1 MKNVLLIFDDFKEL
15 DFIEHNLFESGFN
28 VSRSSNLTDGLVKA
42 SEIIPDLIVVN
53 TIDNPK
59 DINQFSVRLKTE
71 QMKNVLLLCLI
82 ELEDYL
88 HFSTKKHF
96 VIKPVRPKLLLSLV
110 RGIMNDE
117 EISWALAVH

>member
-1 MKNVLLIFDDFKEL
+1 MKNVLLIFDDVKEL

-28 VSRSSNLTDGLVKA
+28 VSRSSNLKDGLVKA